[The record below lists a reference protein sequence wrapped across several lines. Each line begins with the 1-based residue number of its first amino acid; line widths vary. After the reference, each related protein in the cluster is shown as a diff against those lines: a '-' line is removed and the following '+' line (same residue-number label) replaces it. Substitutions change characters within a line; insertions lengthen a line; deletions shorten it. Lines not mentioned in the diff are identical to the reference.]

1 MKKVLKATFAAA
13 AIGCVCM
20 AVSGCGKEKFNVTQ
34 YIEPEYTGYNG
45 YGTVTFEGE
54 YDWIDDVMDWY
65 GDSITAE
72 QLWSSERELKEVV
85 EFEFEPTEGLSNGDT
100 VTVTA
105 KVGKKAED
113 YAFILDGTEA
123 TFTVEG
129 LEEIEEYDPFAD
141 IQVVFEGKAPNGT
154 AKMNNNSDDYT
165 ISYEMDKDSGLS
177 NGDTVTVT
185 AVPAHGMK
193 EDEYAQKYGKK
204 LSATEKTFTVE
215 GLATYPKTVDGISEE
230 MYNKMLK
237 QAEDSIKSYCS
248 GWEEG
253 NSLGNLELLGNY
265 MLSVK
270 DGFNANPNNRIYF
283 VFKITANMTGLYDE
297 AYKNGD
303 DSIHTGT
310 EEFFTYVYFDEIIN
324 LPDGITSV
332 DLSRNEMCNNTFDS
346 KYGKKGFFGA
356 NGYSLRGYTDI
367 DTLFNECVTKN
378 IDKYDYE
385 NTVK

>member
-1 MKKVLKATFAAA
+1 MKKVLKATFAVA

-45 YGTVTFEGE
+45 YGTVTFEGT
-54 YDWIDDVMDWY
+54 YDWIDDIMDWY

-72 QLWSSERELKEVV
+72 QRWSSERELKDVV

-113 YAFILDGTEA
+113 YAFVLDGTEA

-165 ISYEMDKDSGLS
+165 ISYEMDKSDGLS
-177 NGDTVTVT
+177 NGDTVTVK
-185 AVPAHGMK
+185 AAPAYGMK
-193 EDEYAQKYGKK
+193 EDEYAQQYGKK
-204 LSATEKTFTVE
+204 LSITEKSFTVE
-215 GLATYPKTVDGISEE
+215 GLASYAKCIDEIPEE
-230 MYNKMLK
+230 MYAKMQK
-237 QAEDSIKSYCS
+237 QAEDKIKSHTS
-248 GWEEG
+248 GWDGG
-253 NSLGNLELLGNY
+253 NSLGKLEFIGNY
-265 MLSVK
+265 MLTVK
-270 DGFNANPNNRIYF
+270 DGFNANPNNVIYY
-283 VFKITANMTGLYDE
+283 VFKMHANINGYSENDE
-297 AYKNGD
+297 AKEKKLN
-303 DSIHTGT
+303 
-310 EEFFTYVYFDEIIN
+310 EEIYYTYVKFSDIIM
-324 LPDGITSV
+324 LPDGTCSV
-332 DLSRNEMCNNTFDS
+332 DISAGEMANNSVRTTH
-346 KYGKKGFFGA
+346 
-356 NGYSLRGYTDI
+356 GYYSWGYFERYSVKGYTDL
-367 DTLFNECVTKN
+367 DSMFNDCVTKN

-385 NTVK
+385 NTVE